1 MLFTKLK
8 IKNLVRHKFV
18 HHQKPDICAPP
29 YTKHEFTEYFEL
41 KIFRF
46 VIEITCHQKPH
57 FESLF
62 SS

>member
-29 YTKHEFTEYFEL
+29 YTNAEFAEYFEL
-41 KIFRF
+41 EILIF
-46 VIEITCHQKPH
+46 VIEIT
-57 FESLF
+57 
-62 SS
+62 

>member
-29 YTKHEFTEYFEL
+29 YTKDEFAEYFEL
-41 KIFRF
+41 EILIF
-46 VIEITCHQKPH
+46 VIEIT
-57 FESLF
+57 
-62 SS
+62 